1 MADNSESEKPKNE
14 QKPIIPIKVVDRPV
28 TKPTNE
34 KIIVALS
41 QDDPKK
47 PTDEGSSN
55 E

>member
-14 QKPIIPIKVVDRPV
+14 QKPTIQTKPVDRPV

-47 PTDEGSSN
+47 PTDKGSGN